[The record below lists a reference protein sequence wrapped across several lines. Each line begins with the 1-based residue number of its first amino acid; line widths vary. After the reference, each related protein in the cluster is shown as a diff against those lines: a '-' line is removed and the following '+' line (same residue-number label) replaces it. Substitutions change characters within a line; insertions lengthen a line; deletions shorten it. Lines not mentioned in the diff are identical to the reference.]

1 MPRPE
6 PRRRDV
12 TAAEPPV
19 AQRRRGRF
27 RRATQEHSNHERW
40 LVSYADFVTLLF
52 AFFTTMYAMSHI
64 DAQKLTA
71 MVSSLHIAF
80 DTKAASAQMHK
91 LGVNAQLPVAGDDVL
106 GRNPKPAGAGGPKG
120 HEMSLS
126 EVRSALTKEL
136 APEIQNKLLDIQRD
150 PRGLVISIREAGSF
164 ATGSADLSPQAAD
177 VLVQIGQTLN
187 EIGNQVRVEGHTDDV
202 PIHTAKFK
210 SNWQLSTARATNV
223 VEFLIDRARLSPIR
237 VSAAGYAEY
246 RPRVPNDSDADR
258 ALNRRVDIVILNPT
272 TSKAEEPKEPGK
284 ALQP

>member
-1 MPRPE
+1 MPITDFRKREGAPPPKQVAE
-6 PRRRDV
+6 RRRRSL
-12 TAAEPPV
+12 
-19 AQRRRGRF
+19 RRIR
-27 RRATQEHSNHERW
+27 TDHSNHERW

-52 AFFTTMYAMSHI
+52 AFFTTMYAMSHV
-64 DAQKLTA
+64 DAQKLSA

-80 DTKAASAQMHK
+80 DAKAASAEVQK

-106 GRNPKPAGAGGPKG
+106 GRNPKPAGKGGPKG
-120 HEMSLS
+120 HEMDLN
-126 EVRSALTKEL
+126 EVRGALTKEL
-136 APEIQNKLLDIQRD
+136 APQIANKLLDIERD

-164 ATGSADLSPQAAD
+164 ATGSADLSAQATS
-177 VLVQIGQTLN
+177 VLSQIGQTLN

-202 PIHTAKFK
+202 PIHTAKFS

-223 VEFLIDRARLSPIR
+223 VEFLIDRVNLSPAR

-272 TSKAEEPKEPGK
+272 TSRAEEPGK
-284 ALQP
+284 AAHD